1 MTEVDKFRNAFIAV
15 RDNGEY
21 VSNRSGN
28 TGIGKTLEDAI
39 GVIENNID
47 APDLHGF
54 EIKSQRA
61 LSESYVTLFTKAPTF
76 PRAVNNKLRQTY
88 GSNDSHFADIKVLHT
103 SIFENRWNTHIA
115 GLSYKLQR
123 NDEERRL
130 YLLVKR
136 MDNNVIVEQDIYWT
150 YDILNNI
157 CLTKLDNLAF
167 IQADVKKIDAQEHFT
182 FHSCKLYYGLTL
194 DSLLMHITNGSI
206 MFDIRI
212 GAYKNPLNTKTYG
225 KSHDHGSGFRIK
237 KEMLSS
243 LYKNEQII

>member
-15 RDNGEY
+15 RNNGEY

-76 PRAVNNKLRQTY
+76 PRAVNTALRTNY
-88 GSNDSHFADIKVLHT
+88 GSFDSEFADIKVLHT
-103 SIFENRWNTHIA
+103 SLFETRWNTHIA
-115 GLSYKLQR
+115 GFSYKLQR
-123 NDEERRL
+123 NDEQRKL
-130 YLLVKR
+130 FLLVKR
-136 MDNNVIVEQDIYWT
+136 LDTGELLEDNIYWT
-150 YDILNNI
+150 YEVLENI
-157 CLTKLDNLAF
+157 CTTKLTNLAF
-167 IQADVKKIDAQEHFT
+167 IQADVRKQDDREHFT
-182 FHSCKLYYGLTL
+182 FKSCTLYSGLTFN
-194 DSLLMHITNGSI
+194 SLLTHISNGAI

-212 GAYKNPLNTKTYG
+212 GAYKNKLKKTYG
-225 KSHDHGSGFRIK
+225 KTHDHGSGFRIK
-237 KEMLSS
+237 KELLNS
-243 LYKNEQII
+243 LYATEQTI